1 MLKHLLFLQDPLTY
15 HLLLVTSPGS
25 PARSNPS
32 PLWAPRTSTLWALT
46 SLYPPHSSRTK
57 WHTQAARCHV
67 CCTSSLQVA
76 SISPGL
82 VQNPELVMIPADRG
96 ISVLQVRRLNVKHT
110 TGNTG
115 KSRHTQGLHTG
126 SHRWTTLTK
135 DFKKSF
141 IKILS
146 YQVEV
151 GGFSRVILHTQISVW
166 RHSVSQWERFPEG
179 PPAKDQYIL
188 WRL

>member
-1 MLKHLLFLQDPLTY
+1 MGTYFLIPTSQLPHKMAYTGRALPCLLHIL
-15 HLLLVTSPGS
+15 
-25 PARSNPS
+25 PASGQHK
-32 PLWAPRTSTLWALT
+32 PRA
-46 SLYPPHSSRTK
+46 
-57 WHTQAARCHV
+57 
-67 CCTSSLQVA
+67 
-76 SISPGL
+76 G
-82 VQNPELVMIPADRG
+82 PEPMIPADRG

-115 KSRHTQGLHTG
+115 ESRHTQGLHTG